1 MASSLS
7 LLLLSFVCI
16 VVTSDNLQVGTSING
31 SLAYSEVVKLSSVP
45 LKIRTKNVF
54 YTDENNRII
63 KGISAIDMDK
73 SKAQATV
80 TSGGVGFS
88 FANVRIKSERGDGI
102 NYQVQ
107 FFV

>member
-63 KGISAIDMDK
+63 KRSVGRPLTRWMDELVK
-73 SKAQATV
+73 VAGSRWVQAA
-80 TSGGVGFS
+80 
-88 FANVRIKSERGDGI
+88 ANQSNWRSMGEA
-102 NYQVQ
+102 YVQ
-107 FFV
+107 Q